1 MRAESLKQKLT
12 WSIPND
18 SRMEHETRLPTFR
31 IVYTGSKAQPQLRE
45 SEKNGEPHRQT
56 KRIQSGMRGITV
68 RNRSDPKQQG

>member
-45 SEKNGEPHRQT
+45 SEKNGEPHQD
-56 KRIQSGMRGITV
+56 KQSV
-68 RNRSDPKQQG
+68 SSQE